1 VNPKGRVQ
9 SGRVARGSIA
19 GRFWGEGDVG
29 GVFLQAK
36 VACNP
41 IQFVEG
47 LRGLAYNLVDWID
60 PGRNIYMNS

>member
-1 VNPKGRVQ
+1 VH

-19 GRFWGEGDVG
+19 GRAWGEWDVG

-41 IQFVEG
+41 IQLVEG
-47 LRGLAYNLVDWID
+47 LHGLAYNLVDRID
-60 PGRNIYMNS
+60 PGRNIYINP